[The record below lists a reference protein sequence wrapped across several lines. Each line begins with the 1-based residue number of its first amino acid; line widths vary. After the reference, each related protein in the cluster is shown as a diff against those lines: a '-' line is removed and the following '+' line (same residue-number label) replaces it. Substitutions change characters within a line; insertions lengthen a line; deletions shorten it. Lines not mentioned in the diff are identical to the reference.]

1 MGLII
6 KQLILEGD
14 KGKKDIAALFD
25 SGASAS
31 FIRRDVAKNLATIVR
46 FPKSWRFVQ
55 GDGKNEII
63 IQESIMVHLTINDV
77 TVFQQILVANEL
89 SEELIIGADTM
100 QHWKIRLDPENE
112 DVIIDKKV
120 TELKF
125 V

>member
-14 KGKKDIAALFD
+14 KGKKEIAALFD
-25 SGASAS
+25 TGASAS

-46 FPKSWRFVQ
+46 LPKSWRFVQ

-77 TVFQQILVANEL
+77 TVFQQIFVANEL